1 LLEQLQLGQ
10 MDDQMDQM
18 DLMDFHDVDQVHQ
31 KQLLMLQVT
40 KMDQEKNLIKK
51 VT

>member
-10 MDDQMDQM
+10 MDEQMGQM

-40 KMDQEKNLIKK
+40 KRDLD
-51 VT
+51 